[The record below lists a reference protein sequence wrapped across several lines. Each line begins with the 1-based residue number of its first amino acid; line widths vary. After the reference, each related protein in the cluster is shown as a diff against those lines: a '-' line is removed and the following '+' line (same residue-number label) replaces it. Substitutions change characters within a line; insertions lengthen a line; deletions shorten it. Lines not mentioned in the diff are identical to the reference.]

1 MPLINVKLIED
12 VFTPQQKRRIIE
24 KLTEA
29 IIEVEGE
36 NLRSNTLVIIED
48 IKQGDWA
55 VGGKTMTAKDV
66 HQLQHGKA
74 AA

>member
-12 VFTPQQKRRIIE
+12 VFTPQQKRQMVE

-29 IIEVEGE
+29 MLEVEGE
-36 NLRSNTLVIIED
+36 NLRSHTLVIIED

-66 HQLQHGKA
+66 HQLQCGNKA
-74 AA
+74 A